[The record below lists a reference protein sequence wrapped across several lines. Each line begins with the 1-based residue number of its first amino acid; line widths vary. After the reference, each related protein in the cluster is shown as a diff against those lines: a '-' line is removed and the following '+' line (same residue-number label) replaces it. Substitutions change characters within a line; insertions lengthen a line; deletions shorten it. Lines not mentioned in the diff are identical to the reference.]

1 MVAVLGSWSATGNVL
16 VPSPRRTPI
25 QLVEL
30 ELGEEDVVGDVA
42 GPAQSAAVLVVG
54 EHGLEART
62 VAVEEQLVAS
72 TVVVAASARSIAE
85 QRRRVPAATPC
96 AREGNRG
103 SVRYVD
109 GCRLSR
115 PARISKR
122 CPLTLMRTRRL
133 QRSHVL
139 APASSGS

>member
-1 MVAVLGSWSATGNVL
+1 VL

-72 TVVVAASARSIAE
+72 TVVVAASARGIAE

-103 SVRYVD
+103 SVRYD